1 MSAPSDFMCQKIVL
15 IGVLCRKVGWAAVIS
30 EILPCVKPL
39 FVFKKCDLLAVN
51 RKRERILLALVYE
64 LVVFILDFVNEKSI
78 LGFTEIRKRTHPLF
92 YRSLI
97 ELHRRLV

>member
-1 MSAPSDFMCQKIVL
+1 MTAPSYFMCRKIVL
-15 IGVLCRKVGWAAVIS
+15 IGVLCRNVGWAAVIS

-39 FVFKKCDLLAVN
+39 FVFKECDLLAVN
-51 RKRERILLALVYE
+51 RKREWVLAALVYG

-78 LGFTEIRKRTHPLF
+78 LSFTEIRKRTHPLL
-92 YRSLI
+92 YRGLI

>member
-1 MSAPSDFMCQKIVL
+1 MSAPSYFMCRKIVVF
-15 IGVLCRKVGWAAVIS
+15 GVLCRKVSWAAVIS
-30 EILPCVKPL
+30 EMLPCVKPL

-51 RKRERILLALVYE
+51 REREWVLLALVYG
-64 LVVFILDFVNEKSI
+64 LVVFISDFVNEKSI

-92 YRSLI
+92 YRGLI